1 VLAREAA
8 YDGVEIMGSEGY
20 FINQFLVSRTNHR
33 EDEWGGPFE
42 NRMRLP
48 VEIVRRTREAVGE
61 DFILIYRLSMLDMLR
76 DGSSWEEVVQLA
88 KAVEQVGASI
98 INTGIGWH
106 ETRIPT
112 IATKVPR
119 GAFTWVTRKL
129 KGEVSVPLV
138 TTNRI
143 NMPDTAEAILANGD
157 ADMISMARPFLA
169 DPEWVRKAAEGRE
182 NEINTCIAC
191 NQACLDHVFEQKTAS
206 CLVNPRACHETEL
219 LIEPTA
225 ARKRIV
231 VVGAGPAGLAAA
243 VTAAERGHAVTLLE
257 AAAEIGGQFNMAKR
271 IPGKE
276 EFHETLR
283 YFRRRLEL
291 TGVDLRLNTRA
302 CAEDLGEA
310 GFDEVILACGVL
322 PRVPDIPGQ
331 EHPMV
336 LSYIDVLLG
345 DAPVGER
352 VAIVGAGGI
361 GFDVA
366 EFLAHRGPS
375 PSLDVDQFFREWG
388 VDTTLSVRGG
398 VNGVNPQFEAPAR
411 QITLLQRKA
420 SKPGKGLGKTT
431 GWIHRLSLR
440 HRNVKILPGVSY
452 QRIDDVGLH
461 ILVDGEARCL
471 EVDNIVFCA
480 GQVARRELYAPLQA
494 AGLPVHLIGGAKL
507 AMELDAKRAIED
519 GVRLAARL

>member
-1 VLAREAA
+1 
-8 YDGVEIMGSEGY
+8 
-20 FINQFLVSRTNHR
+20 
-33 EDEWGGPFE
+33 
-42 NRMRLP
+42 
-48 VEIVRRTREAVGE
+48 
-61 DFILIYRLSMLDMLR
+61 
-76 DGSSWEEVVQLA
+76 
-88 KAVEQVGASI
+88 
-98 INTGIGWH
+98 
-106 ETRIPT
+106 
-112 IATKVPR
+112 
-119 GAFTWVTRKL
+119 
-129 KGEVSVPLV
+129 
-138 TTNRI
+138 
-143 NMPDTAEAILANGD
+143 
-157 ADMISMARPFLA
+157 
-169 DPEWVRKAAEGRE
+169 
-182 NEINTCIAC
+182 
-191 NQACLDHVFEQKTAS
+191 
-206 CLVNPRACHETEL
+206 
-219 LIEPTA
+219 
-225 ARKRIV
+225 
-231 VVGAGPAGLAAA
+231 VVGAGRAGLAAA

-398 VNGVNPQFEAPAR
+398 VNGINPQFEAPAR